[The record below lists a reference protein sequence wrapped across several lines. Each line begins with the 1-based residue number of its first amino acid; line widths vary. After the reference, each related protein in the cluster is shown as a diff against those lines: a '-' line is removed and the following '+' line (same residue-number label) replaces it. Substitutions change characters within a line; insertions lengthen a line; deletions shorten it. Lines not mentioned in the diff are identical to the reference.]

1 MKTKP
6 DILIFCVD
14 QMQSFALGC
23 NGHPDVKTPNL
34 DRLAAEGCTFRRAY
48 CNNTVCMPA
57 RATMITG
64 LLPRQHGC
72 ITNGTRLPKS
82 VPTLPQVLA
91 KNGYRTHSVGKLHL
105 QPYDDPGSAECRAAW
120 DAGELTALPENYY
133 GFQSSDFLG
142 GHIHYC
148 FGDYRRWLDREAPG
162 MHARYAK
169 ANAVWA
175 STGQDQTWK
184 IDVPPALHYNDW
196 IAQRSIDFMRA
207 LPEDENFFLWCSFPD
222 PHHPFAAAA
231 PYSEMYDPSELTLP
245 SVSETGRDE
254 PAALAARR
262 RQFSDK
268 YDFNEQELRE
278 VMAQTY
284 GMISHVDDCIG
295 RVMNFLRDSGRLENT
310 IVIFIAD
317 HGEYLG
323 AHHLLYKADWMF
335 EELTRIPMIWRVPG
349 ALRMG
354 QGCDGVVSQID
365 LVPTLLDYAGI
376 DPAEMD
382 MRGNAKAEPLTLPG
396 RSLRPLLDQGELLS
410 PQPALIEYDED
421 WFQGPF
427 FRVRTMVDERFKL
440 VVYASPDG
448 GQLFDLQND
457 PHELSNL
464 WNDPAYAA
472 VKAELMEQA
481 LRGFCRNDRL
491 DQPRRSG
498 A

>member
-34 DRLAAEGCTFRRAY
+34 DRMAAEGCTFRRAY

-72 ITNGTRLPKS
+72 ITNGTRLPES
-82 VPTLPQVLA
+82 IPTLPQVLA
-91 KNGYRTHSVGKLHL
+91 RHGYRTHSVGKLHF

-120 DAGELTALPENYY
+120 DAGELMTLPVNYY

-142 GHIHYC
+142 GHVHYC

-162 MHARYAK
+162 THARYAK
-169 ANAVWA
+169 ANAPW
-175 STGQDQTWK
+175 SSSGQEHTWK
-184 IDVPPALHYNDW
+184 IDMPEGLHYNDW
-196 IAQRSIDFMRA
+196 IAQHSIEFMQKQ
-207 LPEDENFFLWCSFPD
+207 PDGQPFFLWCSFPD

-231 PYSEMYDPSELTLP
+231 PYNEMYDPAELTRP
-245 SVSETGRDE
+245 ET
-254 PAALAARR
+254 AALDADGLPELEMRR
-262 RQFSDK
+262 KQFAGRFS
-268 YDFNEQELRE
+268 FTEQGLRE
-278 VMAQTY
+278 AMAQTY
-284 GMISHVDDCIG
+284 GMISHVDACIG
-295 RVMNFLRDSGRLENT
+295 RVLEHLRSSGRIENT
-310 IVIFIAD
+310 IVIFVAD

-323 AHHLLYKADWMF
+323 AHHLLYKAEWMV
-335 EELTRIPMIWRVPG
+335 EELARIPMIWRVPDG
-349 ALRMG
+349 ASTG
-354 QGCDGVVSQID
+354 AGNDAVVSQVD

-382 MRGNAKAEPLTLPG
+382 MRGNTKAERCTLPG
-396 RSLRPLLDQGELLS
+396 RSLRPLLDQGASLP

-421 WFQGPF
+421 GIKGPF
-427 FRVRTMVDERFKL
+427 FRVRTLVEERFKL
-440 VVYASPDG
+440 VVYTSPDG
-448 GQLFDLQND
+448 GQLFDLQSD
-457 PHELSNL
+457 LHELSNL
-464 WNDPAYAA
+464 WDDPAFAA

-491 DQPRRSG
+491 DQLRRSG

>member
-72 ITNGTRLPKS
+72 ITNGTRLPES

-142 GHIHYC
+142 GHVHYC
-148 FGDYRRWLDREAPG
+148 FGDYRHWLDREAPG
-162 MHARYAK
+162 MHERYAR
-169 ANAVWA
+169 AHAVWQSA
-175 STGQDQTWK
+175 GQDQTWK

-196 IAQRSIDFMRA
+196 IAQSSIEFMREQSEEQ
-207 LPEDENFFLWCSFPD
+207 PFFLWCSFPD
-222 PHHPFAAAA
+222 PHHPFAATA
-231 PYSEMYDPSELTLP
+231 PYSEMYDPAELTL
-245 SVSETGRDE
+245 SET
-254 PAALAARR
+254 AALDSDDLLELEKRR
-262 RQFSDK
+262 KQFTDRFS
-268 YDFNEQELRE
+268 FNEQGLRE

-284 GMISHVDDCIG
+284 GMISHVDACVG
-295 RVMNFLRDSGRLENT
+295 RVLDHLRSSGRIENT
-310 IVIFIAD
+310 IVIFVAD

-335 EELTRIPMIWRVPG
+335 EELTRIPMIWRIPDAANAG
-349 ALRMG
+349 KG
-354 QGCDGVVSQID
+354 SDTVVSQID
-365 LVPTLLDYAGI
+365 LVPTLLDYAGV
-376 DPAEMD
+376 DVSEFD
-382 MRGNAKAEPLTLPG
+382 MRGHLPADSLTLPG
-396 RSLRPLLDQGELLS
+396 RSLRPFLDEGESL
-410 PQPALIEYDED
+410 PPKPALVEYDED
-421 WFQGPF
+421 WFEGPF
-427 FRVRTMVDERFKL
+427 CRARTIITEQYKL
-440 VVYASPDG
+440 VVYVNGAD
-448 GQLFDLQND
+448 GQLFDLQTD
-457 PHELSNL
+457 PRETRSL
-464 WNDPAYAA
+464 WNDPADAA